1 MTIVNTMDRHD
12 PAGDLTIGVPTP
24 GNAVYVLDEALRP
37 LPRGQP
43 GLMWAGG
50 RGVSLGYLNR
60 PALTAERYRP
70 DPYALQQGCASTSRL
85 PADILKINAR
95 LLHRGVMYNTGDL
108 GRVRSDG
115 RIEHLGRV
123 DDQVK
128 VKVRMHP
135 STRRLTCAFSPR
147 DGAIARRASASSST
161 G

>member
-12 PAGDLTIGVPTP
+12 LAGDLTIGVPTP

-70 DPYALQQGCASTSRL
+70 DPYALQQGCASASELPVGFGRL
-85 PADILKINAR
+85 MHVHIVGASCTILVT
-95 LLHRGVMYNTGDL
+95 LGVCGATG
-108 GRVRSDG
+108 G
-115 RIEHLGRV
+115 
-123 DDQVK
+123 
-128 VKVRMHP
+128 
-135 STRRLTCAFSPR
+135 
-147 DGAIARRASASSST
+147 
-161 G
+161 